1 MILGKDSEIHDYA
14 LQVLV
19 DLMVEST
26 QPLLLKWEQ
35 TIESQG
41 GGRAEVKVD
50 VDLRGLSADVISRV
64 CFGHSY
70 SKGKEVFSK
79 IRSIQKAM
87 SKDGGFLFGLSS
99 FRYVNLVLF

>member
-1 MILGKDSEIHDYA
+1 M
-14 LQVLV
+14 
-19 DLMVEST
+19 DLIIEST

-41 GGRAEVKVD
+41 GGKAEIKVD
-50 VDLRGLSADVISRV
+50 KDLRGLSADVISRV

-79 IRSIQKAM
+79 LRSMQKVM
-87 SKDGGFLFGLSS
+87 FKQSGFIFGLGGL
-99 FRYVNLVLF
+99 RYANLVLF